1 MNELIN
7 EELVKLED
15 ELSKLDSVVKQI
27 SRAEEV
33 SEEIITAAKTLT
45 SKLET
50 ILSSLNNSLD
60 DFIQDEK
67 LQFDA
72 NMKIFSDRVNLIKN
86 EIYELTQ
93 KYKDQANRVDEL
105 ILNLKTYIDD
115 LKDINFPQRL
125 DKIDVNIT
133 SIVQATQNVQSRIES
148 LESNIKKDIEN
159 VDKKISRLDN
169 LTEGYSKNNL
179 KELKKN
185 RLISFIEFLFVIAI
199 LIYFYFQFVK

>member
-15 ELSKLDSVVKQI
+15 ELSKLDSAVKQI

-33 SEEIITAAKTLT
+33 SEEVITSAKTLT
-45 SKLET
+45 SNLET

-60 DFIQDEK
+60 SFIKDEK
-67 LQFDA
+67 LQLDE
-72 NMKIFSDRVNLIKN
+72 NMKNFSDRVNLIQN
-86 EIYELTQ
+86 EIYELTR
-93 KYKDQANRVDEL
+93 KYKDQANKVEEL

-125 DKIDVNIT
+125 DKIDANIT
-133 SIVQATQNVQSRIES
+133 GIVQATQNVQSRIES
-148 LESNIKKDIEN
+148 LESNIKRDIEN
-159 VDKKISRLDN
+159 VDKKIFRLEN
-169 LTEGYSKNNL
+169 LTEGYFKNNL

-185 RLISFIEFLFVIAI
+185 RLISFIEFLLVIAI